1 MTIIRALTTADVD
14 VICDH
19 RARMFLEAGRAAPDV
34 QAMAAPFRAWLEPRL
49 SDGRYFGFMA
59 EARGRVVAGVGLM
72 ELDWPPHPAH
82 PVESRRGYVL
92 NVFVEPE
99 FRRRKIAKA
108 LIDAAESEFRSRNL
122 GYLILH
128 ATRQGAPLYESMGWS
143 ATSEMSKLVFQ

>member
-1 MTIIRALTTADVD
+1 MTIIRALTAADLE

-49 SDGRYFGFMA
+49 CDGRYFGFMA
-59 EARGRVVAGVGLM
+59 EARGRIVAGVGLM

-108 LIDAAESEFRSRNL
+108 LMDAAESEFRSRGL

-128 ATRQGAPLYESMGWS
+128 ATRQGAPLYESKGWR
-143 ATSEMSKLVFQ
+143 ATSEMSKQIA